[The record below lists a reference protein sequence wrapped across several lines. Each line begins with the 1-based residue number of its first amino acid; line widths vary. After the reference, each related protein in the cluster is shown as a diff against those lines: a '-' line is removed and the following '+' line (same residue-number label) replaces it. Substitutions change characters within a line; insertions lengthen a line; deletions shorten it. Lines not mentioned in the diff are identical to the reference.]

1 MVALV
6 FMIIA
11 IVGALALTSYSIYK
25 CVILVKSPTPRANNY
40 PLEVKKLA
48 YYNLATA
55 FLILLAFIMLSIF

>member
-11 IVGALALTSYSIYK
+11 IVGALGLASYSIYK
-25 CVILVKSPTPRANNY
+25 CVKLVKSPTPRANNY

-55 FLILLAFIMLSIF
+55 FLILLTSSILFL